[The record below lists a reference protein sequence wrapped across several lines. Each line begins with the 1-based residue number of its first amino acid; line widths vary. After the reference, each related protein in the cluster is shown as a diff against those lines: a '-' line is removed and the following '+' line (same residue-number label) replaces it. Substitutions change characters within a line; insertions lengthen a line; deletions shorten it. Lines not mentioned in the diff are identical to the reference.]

1 MLHLKRLE
9 DDKDTEVRASS
20 NNATLEGLEAGTEY
34 RVFTEAYN
42 RKGGKAEIPSLAT
55 DFVTS
60 PRKVD
65 DLVVGEVTDDLISL
79 QWSGVKGFIFLEDYK
94 LKFFFWVLLNFHV
107 CICFR

>member
-9 DDKDTEVRASS
+9 DGKDTEVRASS
-20 NNATLEGLEAGTEY
+20 NNATLDGLEAGTEY

-60 PRKVD
+60 PKKVD
-65 DLVVGEVTDDLISL
+65 DLVVSEVTDDVISL
-79 QWSGVKGFIFLEDYK
+79 KWSGVKGLDV
-94 LKFFFWVLLNFHV
+94 LKTT
-107 CICFR
+107 R

>member
-9 DDKDTEVRASS
+9 DDSDTEVRASS
-20 NNATLEGLEAGTEY
+20 NNATLDGLEAGTAY

-42 RKGGKAEIPSLAT
+42 RMGGKAEIPSLAT

-65 DLVVGEVTDDLISL
+65 DLVVSDVTDDLISL
-79 QWSGVKGFIFLEDYK
+79 EWSGVKGLYTLQKYF
-94 LKFFFWVLLNFHV
+94 
-107 CICFR
+107 